1 MGTNTQAT
9 AAEGAVARA
18 TIEETL
24 ARIAATPV
32 PKVRHCAVAYSGGLD
47 STLGIELLRRVYRAE
62 EITAINVDVGQG
74 QAEMAMARERSEAL
88 GIQPMTVDA
97 REVFAAQWLAPAIRA
112 NSSYW
117 GYPVST
123 SMTRQLIARE
133 VARLALELG
142 CDSILEG
149 STGRGNDQY
158 RMHNVFSL
166 FAPTLSVLVPVRDF
180 DLTRAQELELCRHWN
195 VPVEEVISGG
205 DDKTLWCRSIASGAV
220 GLNQEIP
227 DHLWMWYVPPEM
239 APETGQSVELEFEEG
254 LPVRLDGEQLP
265 LVEIIERLNLLAG
278 RHGIGRIDFFEDGIM
293 GLKSREVYEAPAA
306 AVILALKSDLEGQC
320 LTKEERE
327 FKRLVDNRWASMVYH
342 GEWFH
347 PLREELDAFVEAS
360 QRFVNGRLKA
370 LLYKGSLRIVAR
382 ERSRTSLFFP
392 EIRSIDAS
400 GFDQRWCRDAARI
413 RGLPFEVI
421 ARRAARCEEHG

>member
-1 MGTNTQAT
+1 MGNLEKLLERIQ
-9 AAEGAVARA
+9 GAPAPR
-18 TIEETL
+18 
-24 ARIAATPV
+24 
-32 PKVRHCAVAYSGGLD
+32 VRHCAVAYSGGLD
-47 STLGIELLRRVYRAE
+47 STLGIELLRRVYKAE
-62 EITAINVDVGQG
+62 RITAINVDVGQG
-74 QAEMAMARERSEAL
+74 SAEMEMARRRAAVL
-88 GIQPMTVDA
+88 GIEPLLVDA
-97 REVFAAQWLAPAIRA
+97 RQEFADRWLVPAIRA

-133 VARLALELG
+133 VSRRARQMG

-158 RMHNVFSL
+158 RMHNVFRL
-166 FAPTLSVLVPVRDF
+166 FAPELEVLVPVRDF
-180 DLTRAQELELCRHWN
+180 DLTRSEELALCTHWG

-220 GLNQEIP
+220 GLNQDIA
-227 DHLWMWYVPPEM
+227 DDLWMWYVPPES
-239 APETGQSVELEFEEG
+239 APPTGEQVELTFEEG
-254 LPVRLDGEQLP
+254 LPVRLDGKKMP
-265 LVEIIERLNLLAG
+265 LVVIIERLNHLAG

-306 AVILALKSDLEGQC
+306 FVILTLKADLEGQC

-347 PLREELDAFVEAS
+347 PLRAELDAFVETS
-360 QRFVNGRLKA
+360 QRVVNGRVRA
-370 LLYKGSLRIVAR
+370 LLYKGTVRIVER
-382 ERSRTSLFFP
+382 ERPWSSLFCP
-392 EIRSIDAS
+392 EVRSIDSS
-400 GFDQRWCRDAARI
+400 GFDQRWCRDAARV
-413 RGLPFEVI
+413 RGLPFEVL
-421 ARRAARCEEHG
+421 ARRAGRVEERS